1 MAIWCRM
8 VATVTRLPRYA
19 RNDIVL
25 RWWCFMPDIVNLFEV
40 EPGQKVRL
48 YGEATAEVVSNPKDG
63 VWLFVRYLTSPE
75 DPDQV
80 GEEDMVFAQDVLELV
95 FD

>member
-1 MAIWCRM
+1 MA
-8 VATVTRLPRYA
+8 
-19 RNDIVL
+19 
-25 RWWCFMPDIVNLFEV
+25 DIVNLFEV
-40 EPGQKVRL
+40 EPGQKVGL
-48 YGEATAEVVSNPKDG
+48 YSGATAEVVSNPRDG

-95 FD
+95 TD

>member
-1 MAIWCRM
+1 MA
-8 VATVTRLPRYA
+8 
-19 RNDIVL
+19 
-25 RWWCFMPDIVNLFEV
+25 DIVNLIDV
-40 EPGQKVRL
+40 EPGQKVGL
-48 YGEATAEVVSNPKDG
+48 YGGATAEVVSNPRDG

-95 FD
+95 SD